1 MKKFLQVLGLVF
13 AALILVGV
21 IGFAV
26 FAFKARALDKE
37 SKAYVDEVAP
47 KILADLRKETLFAY
61 SSDELKNAAKAEEM
75 DKIFAWFQRLGRF
88 KEYKGST
95 GQATISFTTQAGKVM
110 TGQYVAQA
118 EFDSGPAQVQIVTVK
133 KGDKWF
139 VQLFKINSMALA
151 GE

>member
-13 AALILVGV
+13 AALIVLGV
-21 IGFAV
+21 LSIAV
-26 FAFKARALDKE
+26 IVVKGRGLDKE

-47 KILADLRKETLFAY
+47 KILADLRKETLLAY
-61 SSDELKNAAKAEEM
+61 SSDELKNVVKAEEM
-75 DKIFAWFQRLGRF
+75 DKIFTWLQKLGRF

-95 GQATISFTTQAGKVM
+95 GQANISFTTQAGKVI

-139 VQLFKINSMALA
+139 VQLFRINSMALA